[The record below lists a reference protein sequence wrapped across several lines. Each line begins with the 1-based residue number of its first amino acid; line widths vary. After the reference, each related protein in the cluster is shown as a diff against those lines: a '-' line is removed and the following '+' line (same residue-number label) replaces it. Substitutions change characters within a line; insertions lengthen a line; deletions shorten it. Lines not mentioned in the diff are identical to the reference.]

1 VVSQPNAGLVVRAV
15 RSRRD
20 LGRFLRLPWRIY
32 DGNPH
37 WVAPLL
43 VERRAFLDRRKNA
56 FFGHS
61 DAELFLAERGGEA
74 VGRIAAIENR
84 RHLET
89 YADGTGFF
97 GFFECVDDRE
107 VAQALVARAADWL
120 RGRGLRR
127 LRGPMSFTINDECG
141 LLVDA
146 FDRPPVLLMSYNP
159 PYYRKLLEGAGF
171 VKSQD
176 LFAYR
181 MDVPE
186 RVPERLA
193 AAAAAV
199 AARGIVVRK
208 LDFARFDE
216 EVEKVHRIHSQA
228 WAENWGAVPLTVA
241 EMRALAAELK
251 PLADRDLV
259 FLAEEAGE
267 PVGVSVTVPD
277 IHQALK
283 LAHGRLLPFGLVRI
297 LWARRRIDAVRVLIM
312 GVLPGHRFR
321 GVDAAMYA
329 RTMEEA
335 RRKGYRWGEMSWVL
349 ESNPVMC
356 RIVERLGGERYKT
369 YRIYDLEL

>member
-1 VVSQPNAGLVVRAV
+1 
-15 RSRRD
+15 
-20 LGRFLRLPWRIY
+20 
-32 DGNPH
+32 
-37 WVAPLL
+37 
-43 VERRAFLDRRKNA
+43 
-56 FFGHS
+56 
-61 DAELFLAERGGEA
+61 
-74 VGRIAAIENR
+74 
-84 RHLET
+84 
-89 YADGTGFF
+89 
-97 GFFECVDDRE
+97 
-107 VAQALVARAADWL
+107 
-120 RGRGLRR
+120 
-127 LRGPMSFTINDECG
+127 
-141 LLVDA
+141 
-146 FDRPPVLLMSYNP
+146 
-159 PYYRKLLEGAGF
+159 
-171 VKSQD
+171 
-176 LFAYR
+176 
-181 MDVPE
+181 
-186 RVPERLA
+186 VPERLA

-208 LDFARFDE
+208 LDFTRFDE

-283 LAHGRLLPFGLVRI
+283 LAHGRLLPFGLVKI
-297 LWARRRIDAVRVLIM
+297 LWAKRRIDAVRVLIM

-356 RIVERLGGERYKT
+356 RIVERLGAERYKT

>member
-1 VVSQPNAGLVVRAV
+1 MVSQPHAGLVVRAV

-20 LGRFLRLPWRIY
+20 LGRFIRFPWRIY
-32 DGNPH
+32 ARDPN

-43 VERRAFLDRRKNA
+43 VERKAFLDRRKNA

-61 DAELFLAERGGEA
+61 DAELFLAERGGEV

-107 VAQALVARAADWL
+107 VAQTLVARAADWV
-120 RGRGLRR
+120 RGRGLGR

-146 FDRPPVLLMSYNP
+146 FDRAPVLLMSYNP
-159 PYYRKLLEGAGF
+159 PYYRTLLEGAGF
-171 VKSQD
+171 VKAQD

-186 RVPERLA
+186 RVPDRLA

-216 EVEKVHRIHSQA
+216 EVERVHRIHSRA

-277 IHQALK
+277 IHQALR
-283 LAHGRLLPFGLVRI
+283 LAHGRLLPFGLLRI
-297 LWARRRIDAVRVLIM
+297 LWKKRRIDAVRVLIM

-349 ESNPVMC
+349 ESNPAMC
-356 RIVERLGGERYKT
+356 RIVERLGAERYKT